1 MGRWDIRFSINR
13 PLKEVFEIYAQRDPW
28 RWSDMRSV
36 RWTSG
41 EPWQVESR
49 LRIEP
54 NDSFGI
60 IVDQVL
66 THFEPYRRVEFISH
80 FGGITMTSQINF
92 RALSDAVTEVYC
104 QLEFIGTFS
113 RIAGFAVGPAIE
125 DGTRRFYE
133 QLKRACE
140 NGMQNGPSETAANP
154 LRMESGQ
161 E

>member
-1 MGRWDIRFSINR
+1 MGRSEIRFSINR
-13 PLKEVFEIYAQRDPW
+13 PLKEVFEIYTQRDPW
-28 RWSDMRSV
+28 RWSDLRSV

-41 EPWQVESR
+41 EPWQLESR

-54 NDSFGI
+54 NESFGI
-60 IVDQVL
+60 IVDQVV
-66 THFEPYRRVEFISH
+66 THFERYRRVDFISH

-92 RALSDAVTEVYC
+92 RALSDAVAEVYC

-140 NGMQNGPSETAANP
+140 NSTQHELPETAANP
-154 LRMESGQ
+154 GRMESSG